1 MFGKD
6 SRINASLRKII
17 AKISRE
23 FSYPRVTVVRCRIDT
38 GVVTWRDH
46 TRIPIHRLP
55 EPQTQ
60 VNQKTAL
67 LTATTHT
74 AHFEEAEVFT
84 AESMSEMAATV
95 RRADCWE
102 AESFPIHDGLH
113 GHPPEELAIQTA
125 ELGMAEP
132 RVRAMRYRFAPK
144 PINSAS
150 LKVNLRMHSNL
161 GYGRMLP
168 MLLTVTTMD
177 LLPKK
182 LVIRFRAGVLKIL
195 QVKPNQVKFVGVC
208 LTLPAAPLKFV
219 RFEPKRL
226 DSFYRAHAV
235 VTGAPSDLHAG
246 RSWVFIQRENQPGI
260 FPIIVREA

>member
-46 TRIPIHRLP
+46 TRIPVHRLP

-67 LTATTHT
+67 LTATTQS

-84 AESMSEMAATV
+84 AEPMSELEATV
-95 RRADCWE
+95 QHADCWE
-102 AESFPIHDGLH
+102 PESFPIHNGLQDQIFDDL
-113 GHPPEELAIQTA
+113 PIQA
-125 ELGMAEP
+125 ADLGMADP

-144 PINSAS
+144 KIKSAA
-150 LKVNLRMHSNL
+150 LKINLRMHSNL

-168 MLLTVTTMD
+168 MLLPVTTMD

-226 DSFYRAHAV
+226 DSLYRAHAV